1 MQPVSRR
8 RIGLDRLAI
17 GLSGLCLIHCVGT
30 LLLVATVASAGSILL
45 APAVHEI
52 GLALALVI
60 GTVALGSGLAVHRR
74 PWPIAIGVVGLG
86 LMATALTLGHG
97 VAEAGCTI
105 VGVIL
110 VAIGHQLNRRALR

>member
-1 MQPVSRR
+1 MQPASRR

-17 GLSGLCLIHCVGT
+17 GLSGLCLVHCVGT

-45 APAVHEI
+45 APAVHEV

-60 GTVALGSGLAVHRR
+60 GAVALGSGLAVHRR

-97 VAEAGCTI
+97 AAEAGFTI
-105 VGVIL
+105 AGVIL
-110 VAIGHQLNRRALR
+110 VAIGHHLNRRALG